1 MQAINLVDPHSA
13 PRIFV
18 SYARADGEG
27 AARDIVELLNEHALS
42 AWLDYL
48 DLDAGI
54 DWWRQV
60 EAALQRVEHLVL
72 VLTPAALNSR
82 NVEREWRYARR
93 HGVQVSP
100 VRIASGLDLADL
112 PRWMQKAH
120 RPNLAVP
127 EQRQR
132 LLHVLQGPGNRLRVP
147 FMAAPPEPGFIP
159 RPDEYAAL
167 KQAVLSEGREPVAIT
182 AALRGAGGFG
192 KTELA
197 RYLCRDEEIEEAFDG
212 GILWMTLGEAPAS
225 PVAMLADL
233 TAGLRGERP
242 EVAGLDAA

>member
-1 MQAINLVDPHSA
+1 MRQHS
-13 PRIFV
+13 
-18 SYARADGEG
+18 
-27 AARDIVELLNEHALS
+27 NES
-42 AWLDYL
+42 S
-48 DLDAGI
+48 I
-54 DWWRQV
+54 S
-60 EAALQRVEHLVL
+60 
-72 VLTPAALNSR
+72 PAALNSR

-192 KTELA
+192 KT
-197 RYLCRDEEIEEAFDG
+197 
-212 GILWMTLGEAPAS
+212 
-225 PVAMLADL
+225 
-233 TAGLRGERP
+233 
-242 EVAGLDAA
+242 